1 MLNRKEK
8 VFILSIASIISIF
21 SIKTPLVLAMDQ
33 DSPSHGITIAESP
46 NLKTYTKQWETAPR
60 ITSHYDKNTPASCS
74 PLLTWTKNLNAVRYE
89 VEFFTT
95 LPDDLQNTQLSRDHI
110 YFSRSIYSNGYNPP
124 LEKFAPELLGKQAL
138 YWRVR
143 AIDYDGNPISLFS
156 VPEALYTDTAKEN
169 MKAPIL
175 TARYN
180 QGNGT
185 TLLYPVYS
193 WIPNS
198 GAKQFEIELLSA
210 PPENHDGITPS
221 RYRIAAFTT
230 KLCDYYDKQPRSSSK
245 PFYWRVRSLDA
256 TGNPIGVYSKA
267 DSFTV
272 TPAAAWQTA
281 VYGDSITHGGGHMSY
296 GPSDWEYSYET
307 YLNFPVI
314 NLALSGDTSE
324 ALMDRFDR
332 DVLPFHPHYLII
344 MGGTNSLRGGY
355 SADSVIYNLE
365 TIKIKCLKNNIKPI
379 FLTLPPIN
387 PENIKK
393 VFGEDSAP
401 DWQNQ
406 MNLVNQYIRSQVY
419 IDIAAALPCH
429 NGILSDGLAL
439 DGLHLDVVGKKIM
452 AQTINQVWPAITKQA
467 DEQTLPT
474 ENSL

>member
-1 MLNRKEK
+1 MLNRKK
-8 VFILSIASIISIF
+8 KIFILSIASMISIF
-21 SIKTPLVLAMDQ
+21 SFKTPFVLAMDQ
-33 DSPSHGITIAESP
+33 AISIHNITTENQ
-46 NLKTYTKQWETAPR
+46 NLKTYTKHWETAPM
-60 ITSHYDKNTPASCS
+60 ITSHYDQNNPAASS
-74 PLLTWTKNLNAVRYE
+74 PLLTWTKNLNAVKYE
-89 VEFFTT
+89 IEFFTT
-95 LPDDLQNTQLSRDHI
+95 LPENLQNTELSRDHV

-124 LEKFAPELLGKQAL
+124 LDKFAPELLGKQAI

-156 VPEALYTDTAKEN
+156 VPEALYTDIAKEN
-169 MKAPIL
+169 IKAPIL

-210 PPENHDGITPS
+210 PPENHDCITPS
-221 RYRIAAFTT
+221 RYRIATFTT
-230 KLCDYYDKQPRSSSK
+230 NLCDYYDKQPRSSSK

-256 TGNPIGVYSKA
+256 QGNPIGVYSKA
-267 DSFTV
+267 DSFTI
-272 TPAAAWQTA
+272 TPTTAWQTA
-281 VYGDSITHGGGHMSY
+281 VYGDSITHGGGHISY
-296 GPSDWEYSYET
+296 GPADWEYSYET

-344 MGGTNSLRGGY
+344 LGGTNSLRGGF

-393 VFGEDSAP
+393 VFGENSAP

-406 MNLVNQYIRSQVY
+406 MNLVNQYIRRQVY
-419 IDIAAALPCH
+419 IDIAAALPCK
-429 NGILSDGLAL
+429 NGILSDDLAL
-439 DGLHLDVVGKKIM
+439 DGLHLDVTGKKII
-452 AQTINQVWPAITKQA
+452 AQTINQVWPTIMKQA
-467 DEQTLPT
+467 DEQTLPL